1 MEESSRR
8 GADQPQKALAGEVLV
23 AQRNP
28 SQGQALLADFAALLA
43 FKVVEQALG
52 CVAELVT
59 LSIEKHPA
67 AQ

>member
-1 MEESSRR
+1 VH
-8 GADQPQKALAGEVLV
+8 PLLKALAEDIL
-23 AQRNP
+23 ATQRNQP
-28 SQGQALLADFAALLA
+28 QDQALLAHSAILLA
-43 FKVVEQALG
+43 FKVVKQALG